1 MAVIVSRIFT
11 PFTIYTVTNTLTN
24 VITNNDATKVVSGK
38 EYKATLTPVSG
49 YTSMSVTVMM
59 GGTNIT
65 STSYSN
71 GVITITEVTGDIL
84 ITATGLNIIATITGT
99 GSSNSCYAI
108 INGTNQYSAG
118 THEVNAGDTITFGVF
133 GGSKNKGWVEI
144 DGTQVLTVRNG
155 SVQTYDWT
163 VPSGISTVEIALIYR
178 SWSYGRITVTTD
190 GPSHSGGAA

>member
-1 MAVIVSRIFT
+1 MAVHVSRIFT

-24 VITNNDATKVVSGK
+24 VITNNDTTKVMSGK

-118 THEVNAGDTITFGVF
+118 THEVNAGDTITFGVI
-133 GGSKNKGWVEI
+133 GQYGAKVGYVTI
-144 DGTQVLTVRNG
+144 DGTQVLRVT
-155 SVQTYDWT
+155 SDETETYDWT
-163 VPSGISTVEIALIYR
+163 VPNGISTVEIALIYR
-178 SWSYGRITVTTD
+178 SWSYGRITVTT
-190 GPSHSGGAA
+190 A